1 MEFYKNTESIKFQ
14 WFITYFLYVSI
25 ILLSRFI
32 ERYLYEKKVMF
43 FLEHLEGGGAEKVA
57 VDVLNKIDKKNII
70 LP

>member
-1 MEFYKNTESIKFQ
+1 M
-14 WFITYFLYVSI
+14 SI

-57 VDVLNKIDKKNII
+57 VDVLNKIDKKNIV
-70 LP
+70 